1 MHFTKRLFLNI
12 IDVLINFNDLIKYSI
27 MLNFVLDSNIADQL

>member
-27 MLNFVLDSNIADQL
+27 MLNFILDSNIADQL